1 VNRTVYPAT
10 IEHVVTQGQ
19 SVFAIAGLYGSSVE
33 AIIWLNNLPSN
44 GLIFVGQRLLIPVG
58 LVPPVTA
65 LPGTVVPPMP
75 PTATLI
81 TLPTLVPPT
90 VPPIA
95 PPTAQPP
102 STQIYIVRP
111 GDTLSGIAARFGVT
125 VRSLIQVNGIL
136 NPNLIFYGQR
146 LIIPTGD
153 TGPGLPPLPTAIVLP
168 TLPGGVVPP
177 PQPTVPTIQTY
188 RVQPGDS
195 LYTISLRFGVPV
207 DRLIRFNGIQNPNRI
222 FPGQIVVIP
231 PG

>member
-1 VNRTVYPAT
+1 
-10 IEHVVTQGQ
+10 
-19 SVFAIAGLYGSSVE
+19 
-33 AIIWLNNLPSN
+33 
-44 GLIFVGQRLLIPVG
+44 
-58 LVPPVTA
+58 
-65 LPGTVVPPMP
+65 MP